1 MFKKAVV
8 GVDGSELSIKAITHV
23 LNLKGV
29 ISEVDLLFVVD
40 GSHMK
45 VDFSDG
51 WKGLGLSKVKEER
64 LKHLEKEVIE
74 SGVCCKKH
82 ILRGDPAVGITSF
95 AAANKSDLIVLGSR
109 GLNSLQ
115 QFILGSVSE
124 KVLHTSPCTVLII
137 K

>member
-1 MFKKAVV
+1 M
-8 GVDGSELSIKAITHV
+8 
-23 LNLKGV
+23 
-29 ISEVDLLFVVD
+29 
-40 GSHMK
+40 
-45 VDFSDG
+45 
-51 WKGLGLSKVKEER
+51 
-64 LKHLEKEVIE
+64 E
-74 SGVCCKKH
+74 SGVYCKKH